1 MLCLRRQMGSPLTIL
16 KIKIKELK
24 ILNLRGYS
32 LIFYLHKHL

>member
-24 ILNLRGYS
+24 NLKLKRLFFDFLS
-32 LIFYLHKHL
+32 S